1 MDQDEASISDDK
13 VFEQYDKRCEQKFRR
28 TSNLYKMQ
36 STTIWKIKDFFLCQY
51 YSSLISTVE
60 KAGLILL
67 NLTSWGIYNQVT
79 EYSTDTEI
87 IQRNLPN
94 IVLRKLKPLFFV

>member
-1 MDQDEASISDDK
+1 M
-13 VFEQYDKRCEQKFRR
+13 
-28 TSNLYKMQ
+28 
-36 STTIWKIKDFFLCQY
+36 
-51 YSSLISTVE
+51 E

-79 EYSTDTEI
+79 EYSTDTVI

-94 IVLRKLKPLFFV
+94 IVLRKLKLVFFV